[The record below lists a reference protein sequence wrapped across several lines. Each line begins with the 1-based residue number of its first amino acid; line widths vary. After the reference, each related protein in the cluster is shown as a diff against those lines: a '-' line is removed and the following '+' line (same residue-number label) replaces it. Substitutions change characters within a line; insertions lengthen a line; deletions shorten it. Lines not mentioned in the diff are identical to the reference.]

1 MAKKKDSV
9 PETEELNEIRFRKSK
24 ILTFGRYRNRVDLLS
39 ALLQDDT
46 EYTMDEVDSIMDNFM
61 KGKVN

>member
-1 MAKKKDSV
+1 MAKKKDSI
-9 PETEELNEIRFRKSK
+9 PETEGLNEIRFRKSK
-24 ILTFGRYRNRVDLLS
+24 ILTFGQYRNRVDLLS
-39 ALLQDDT
+39 TLLQDDT